1 MELLVMIDSLW
12 RECRPNHGVFHV
24 RLSRQDRKDAGRV
37 PITAK
42 LVANLITRAGA
53 DRVLAMD
60 LHAAQ
65 IQGFFDVPVDHLYA
79 APVLNNHLQSIDLP
93 ADDLIVVSPDVGGI
107 KRAVGHGQRLN
118 APLAIVDKRRV
129 SADTTTS
136 ANIIGASVEGKVAL
150 MFDDMISTLTHLLC
164 SRSTHNYNDCQNH
177 GSPRPVE
184 RLQAA
189 SCSNHVL
196 TQPLEEKTAVLQFL
210 LQVYSDR
217 R

>member
-1 MELLVMIDSLW
+1 
-12 RECRPNHGVFHV
+12 
-24 RLSRQDRKDAGRV
+24 
-37 PITAK
+37 
-42 LVANLITRAGA
+42 
-53 DRVLAMD
+53 VLAMD

-150 MFDDMISTLTHLLC
+150 MFDDMISTAGSIC
-164 SRSTHNYNDCQNH
+164 SAAEVLHNH
-177 GSPRPVE
+177 GAKQIFAAATHGLLVGPAIE

-189 SCSNHVL
+189 
-196 TQPLEEKTAVLQFL
+196 PLSGIIVTDSIPLAQEKTLQNITVLSVASL
-210 LQVYSDR
+210 LGQAIKRIHRNESVSMMFQ
-217 R
+217 

>member
-1 MELLVMIDSLW
+1 
-12 RECRPNHGVFHV
+12 
-24 RLSRQDRKDAGRV
+24 
-37 PITAK
+37 
-42 LVANLITRAGA
+42 
-53 DRVLAMD
+53 MD

-150 MFDDMISTLTHLLC
+150 MFDDMISTADLSALQPKYFIIMVLN
-164 SRSTHNYNDCQNH
+164 RFL
-177 GSPRPVE
+177 PR
-184 RLQAA
+184 
-189 SCSNHVL
+189 
-196 TQPLEEKTAVLQFL
+196 QPTD
-210 LQVYSDR
+210 SW
-217 R
+217 